1 MSIDESKEIKMGDN
15 SGSVLTRAMIKKDDV
30 EIMFQRENSL
40 IEDIPE
46 FKSMKI

>member
-1 MSIDESKEIKMGDN
+1 MN
-15 SGSVLTRAMIKKDDV
+15 TLAMIKKDDA

-46 FKSMKI
+46 FKDMKI